1 MLLVRPLNVPV
12 SIALPERRKALA
24 ALKGGGKQ
32 SLERVL
38 ARPSRIVQSAS
49 NAQSNVAMSS
59 ADAMPK
65 EPPNVSEAVR
75 PRGRS
80 SAAMPSVSKM
90 PSGLAPPSA
99 NV

>member
-32 SLERVL
+32 SLKRVL
-38 ARPSRIVQSAS
+38 ARLREIVQFAS

-65 EPPNVSEAVR
+65 EPPNVSEEPANVSEARR
-75 PRGRS
+75 PRGRNS
-80 SAAMPSVSKM
+80 SAIPSV
-90 PSGLAPPSA
+90 
-99 NV
+99 